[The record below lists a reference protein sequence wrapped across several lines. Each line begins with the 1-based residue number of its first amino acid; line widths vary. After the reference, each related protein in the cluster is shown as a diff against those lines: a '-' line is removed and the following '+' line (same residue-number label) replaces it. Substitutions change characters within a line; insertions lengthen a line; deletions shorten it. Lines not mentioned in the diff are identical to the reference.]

1 MAYEMPPDT
10 RSKLPLRRFL
20 AAALSGGLGV
30 FGLAVD
36 SSAAT
41 KSASPTA
48 PPASVASADPQGD

>member
-1 MAYEMPPDT
+1 MPPDT
-10 RSKLPLRRFL
+10 RNKLPLRRFL

-41 KSASPTA
+41 QSASPSA
-48 PPASVASADPQGD
+48 PPANVAAADPQGD